1 MIQETFFSYKKF
13 FFKMLCDTMPASN
26 FVSFI
31 SVKQETWAVISRG
44 FYQRIR
50 CFAVK
55 FWRFLSAI

>member
-1 MIQETFFSYKKF
+1 
-13 FFKMLCDTMPASN
+13 MLCDTMPVSN